1 MEHKTAIK
9 TLAAERY
16 LLGEMAEEERN
27 EFEEHYFSCTECA
40 EEVRH
45 AAALAEN
52 LKAVGPESFREP
64 QKSPGFLEQI
74 AAWFAPARWVPSA
87 AAACLAVVSG
97 YQQFVVIPGLKAPSA
112 ITAAVLAPATRG
124 EPRTVRPGRDGFVS
138 MLLELNAPAAL
149 KTLRIQIH
157 GDAGALVRAID
168 ADNGPNVLVR
178 IAARD
183 LPPARYELRILSPAG
198 DILDR
203 YPVQVTN

>member
-1 MEHKTAIK
+1 MEHKTALK

-16 LLGEMAEEERN
+16 LLGEMTGEERDD
-27 EFEEHYFSCTECA
+27 FEAHYFTCTECA

-52 LKAVGPESFREP
+52 LKAVGPEGFLVTEE
-64 QKSPGFLEQI
+64 KPGILEQI
-74 AAWFAPARWVPSA
+74 AGWFAPARWVPSA

-97 YQQFVVIPGLKAPSA
+97 YQQFVVIPGLRAPSA

-124 EPRTVRPGRDGFVS
+124 EPRTVSPGRDGFVS
-138 MLLELNAPAAL
+138 MLLELNAPAAV
-149 KTLRIQIH
+149 KNLRIEIYS
-157 GDAGALVRAID
+157 DSKALVRSIE

-178 IAARD
+178 VNSRD
-183 LPPARYELRILSPAG
+183 LPAGRYELRIVTPGG

-203 YPVQVTN
+203 YPVQVTD